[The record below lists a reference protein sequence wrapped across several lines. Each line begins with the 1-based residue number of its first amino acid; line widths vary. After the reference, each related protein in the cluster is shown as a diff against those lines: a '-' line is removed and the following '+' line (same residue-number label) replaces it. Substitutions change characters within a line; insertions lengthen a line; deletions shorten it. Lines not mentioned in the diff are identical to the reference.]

1 MRMITIMTAVLATA
15 GLVLSGAGCA
25 RGAGGPDLAA
35 VAPCDLLTPA
45 QLATAG
51 LGAGRAAD
59 TGPARSCTWTRR
71 DAGFAVP
78 VATLLVFPGEDLDGI
93 RSAPTPFSGGYTD
106 AEVGGLAAL
115 RTSGPGCTTVVD
127 VGSGLLSMVEPTG
140 CADRGTMIE
149 LAVANLLA

>member
-1 MRMITIMTAVLATA
+1 MTTAVLVTA

-25 RGAGGPDLAA
+25 RGAGAGGPDLAA

-45 QLATAG
+45 QLAGAG

-71 DAGFAVP
+71 DAGYAVP
-78 VATLLVFPGEDLDGI
+78 VATLLVLPGEDLDGI

-106 AEVGGLAAL
+106 AQVGGFAAL
-115 RTSGPGCTTVVD
+115 RTSGDGCTTVVD
-127 VGSGLLSMVEPTG
+127 VGTGLLSMIEPTG
-140 CADRGTMIE
+140 CADGGTMIE

>member
-1 MRMITIMTAVLATA
+1 MPTAVLVTA

-45 QLATAG
+45 QLAAAG

-59 TGPARSCTWTRR
+59 TGPARSCTWTQR
-71 DAGFAVP
+71 DAGVAVP
-78 VATLLVFPGEDLDGI
+78 VATLLVLPGEDLDGI
-93 RSAPTPFSGGYTD
+93 RSAPAPFSGGYTE
-106 AEVGGLAAL
+106 AEVGGFTAL
-115 RTSGPGCTTVVD
+115 RTSGDGCSTVVD
-127 VGSGLLSMVEPTG
+127 VGSGLLSTIEPTG
-140 CADRGTMIE
+140 CAAGGTMIE